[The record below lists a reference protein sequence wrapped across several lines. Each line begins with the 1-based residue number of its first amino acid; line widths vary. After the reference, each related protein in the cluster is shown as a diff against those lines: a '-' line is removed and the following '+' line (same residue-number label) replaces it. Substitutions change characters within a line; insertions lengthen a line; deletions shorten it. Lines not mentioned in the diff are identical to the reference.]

1 MIPPIDP
8 ATLAAIMGGQGGSAA
23 SAISPQGILANTNFN
38 NLPINA
44 AGNVQAPTLASNVSA
59 ATTAPVNMNRQTNM
73 TGQTL
78 GGAVGAPTIPNIPTG
93 VPAAPTAPQ
102 KPADMLGDLGA
113 AFDSMAAKP
122 SDFGPI
128 TAASRSGFSQEMPDM
143 QTNPYGSAAANKGL
157 LELLQN
163 AYSLG
168 V

>member
-8 ATLAAIMGGQGGSAA
+8 ATLAAIMGGQGGSVA

-44 AGNVQAPTLASNVSA
+44 AGNVQAPTLASNVAS
-59 ATTAPVNMNRQTNM
+59 ATTAPVNMNRQTNI

-78 GGAVGAPTIPNIPTG
+78 GGAVGAPAIPSIPTG
-93 VPAAPTAPQ
+93 VPAAPQ
-102 KPADMLGDLGA
+102 KPADMLGEIGS

-128 TAASRSGFSQEMPDM
+128 TAASRSGFSQQMPDM

-157 LELLQN
+157 LELLQG

>member
-44 AGNVQAPTLASNVSA
+44 AGNVQAPSLASNVSA
-59 ATTAPVNMNRQTNM
+59 AATAPVNMNRQTNI

-78 GGAVGAPTIPNIPTG
+78 GGAVGAPAIPNIPTG
-93 VPAAPTAPQ
+93 VPQAAPQ
-102 KPADMLGDLGA
+102 KPKDVLGDLGA

-122 SDFGPI
+122 TDFGPI
-128 TAASRSGFSQEMPDM
+128 TAATRSGFSQEMPNM

-157 LELLQN
+157 LELLQG